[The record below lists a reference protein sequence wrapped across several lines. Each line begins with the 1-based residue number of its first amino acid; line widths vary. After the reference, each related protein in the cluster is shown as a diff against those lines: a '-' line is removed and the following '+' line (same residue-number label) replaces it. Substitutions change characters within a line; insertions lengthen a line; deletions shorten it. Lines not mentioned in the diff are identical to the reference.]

1 MIIGIDI
8 DGTINN
14 LGETVLKIYNRD
26 SGDNLQMKDIKKYHI
41 ENYVKPQYK
50 DNFYKYFSSGEV
62 WRKIEFIPRC
72 KEFISKL
79 FNDGHTIYFITKTE
93 PRNFFKKAS
102 WLERNFPYLDIR
114 KCFFNCPNKKLMN
127 IDVMIDDHLDNLG
140 GAQKFKIIFDYP
152 YNRDFTLKDMTYFRC
167 YNWEE
172 IYGVINML
180 SGKA

>member
-1 MIIGIDI
+1 MARKQFKGLAKDFINAMKMQFIGQGANPNDI
-8 DGTINN
+8 FVQD
-14 LGETVLKIYNRD
+14 
-26 SGDNLQMKDIKKYHI
+26 
-41 ENYVKPQYK
+41 
-50 DNFYKYFSSGEV
+50 
-62 WRKIEFIPRC
+62 
-72 KEFISKL
+72 L
-79 FNDGHTIYFITKTE
+79 FNYEPTNSGVKNILKKSDRNIFNQLSTEDRRILETILQVYNEKISTKRELLLQSRRLFET
-93 PRNFFKKAS
+93 
-102 WLERNFPYLDIR
+102 DIVQTV
-114 KCFFNCPNKKLMN
+114 